1 MTSLNSSLSVG
12 RRPFIVDS
20 TSPRISA
27 AVIAGLSP
35 SSAILVKVEGTV
47 EYVALSTSGR
57 DVLLSCAGAWI
68 LVRMRVVVFGAVQ
81 SLAPP
86 QRRLLGVNCV

>member
-1 MTSLNSSLSVG
+1 MGVIGEGPGGGASIFPRPHTDHGRVMHPPGKLESGWVG
-12 RRPFIVDS
+12 
-20 TSPRISA
+20 
-27 AVIAGLSP
+27 
-35 SSAILVKVEGTV
+35 